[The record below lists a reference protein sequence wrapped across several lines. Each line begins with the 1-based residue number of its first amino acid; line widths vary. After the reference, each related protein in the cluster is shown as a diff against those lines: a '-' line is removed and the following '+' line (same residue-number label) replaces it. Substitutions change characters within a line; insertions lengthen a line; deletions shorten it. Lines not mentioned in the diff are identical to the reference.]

1 MQTLSNSCLVS
12 LILGVSFLTVP
23 SSGAIFYVTPVEPS
37 DNCPIDYPCHTL
49 DYFAKKSQHIFENET
64 EVSLLFL
71 NGSHKLTEPLSVDG
85 LERFEMVANS
95 SDAEAHNKVV
105 VHLLYQ
111 TAFNPCSTTCQWPGS
126 LQISVDKLVIQDL
139 EIHGKG
145 EISILSGAKTVVR
158 NLLFKDSGLAIQLIP
173 GVQSPAIT
181 VRSTVFYRTRLKITS
196 NAVLA
201 HSTLVIENVQFLQ
214 TSTSDGGLLVI
225 CGTGFYSIV
234 IKHITVDK
242 PEPEAA
248 SSLPGAEHV
257 TPMVNVFRCDKN
269 ELESDIYLSP
279 YVDEA
284 NVTVKIH
291 NANLIRGH
299 NTGIHLSILP
309 FDLRALNISV
319 SIRNCKIS
327 GYKHGALVWNSS
339 LFEIPA
345 LQVLICKYNMS
356 TISNNANFIIEHIV
370 ITNNSQSASTSTV
383 QAAGISVNSNQQG
396 TLSLSNSLFQMNK
409 DVSDS
414 ENIIWINNLQN
425 FTIYNCQFINNTGR
439 AISAHGSMLFAS
451 GNISFVDNAVY
462 FGSGGALYL
471 ESSPLELAKNTT
483 MNFLNNR
490 ALRGGAIFVYDPLGL
505 FYNAIVCFLQYTG
518 SNTAVNLVNNTAV
531 YGGNQIYGVALKSN
545 CTILSQIPN
554 INEDPQNNTS
564 IENYRELF
572 AIHPP
577 INSSLS
583 TISSVPT
590 RVCLCDSEGKPQCS
604 DLSKIFVNN
613 ITVIPG
619 ELFTISAVLV
629 GADFGT
635 SLGNIYTYV
644 LEAEVSNSAL
654 DRKIQVQNIVSVNSC
669 TQLQFR
675 INSKASNVTLYM
687 HPSDTRI
694 RRYGSEQQINDSIDT
709 YIESGVPPVNLQT
722 TPIYININL
731 KDCPPGFRFKGNP
744 PSCECYTRVKELHV
758 TCKIENGTG
767 YVSRTG
773 TVWISHYHDKHTGNR
788 SDEAKAVM
796 YNKNCPPDFCN
807 NSMVKV
813 DLSGNTDSQ
822 CVFNRAGVLCGGC
835 KEGYSLAIGSSHCI
849 HCPNNN
855 NLALLIFFPV
865 AGLLLVVLI
874 GVLNLTISVGMINGI
889 VFYANIIW
897 INKSLLFPPKV
908 NAGLQF
914 LKTFIAWINLDF
926 GIETC
931 FFQGLTA
938 YTKTWLQFLFPFYLW
953 FISGAIVVCCHY
965 STRMTNILG
974 NRAVSILA
982 TLIYL
987 SYVKLLRTIVDGLGL
1002 AVMSVYVASEDSS
1015 TESVLV
1021 WLLDGNLHFGHSPH
1035 IFLLLAVLATLL
1047 ILWAPYTAALLFT
1060 QWLRKVSNW
1069 WIFRW
1074 TVTLK
1079 PFLDSNY
1086 ASLKDKYQYWHGV
1099 LLFVRGVLV
1108 VVFALTAVNAPMVN
1122 VLLLSLSATLL
1133 LLYEASMRVY
1143 RNKSTR
1149 LFNGLC
1155 LLNLSVLGA
1164 SVIFANLIDGNKAV
1178 AIILSVS
1185 VVFTQFSL
1193 LFIWNIVALI
1203 RSHILP
1209 RVCPAQNQGENP
1221 SPDEYDPLIDRERH
1235 EYSNSHESKNYLSLS
1250 EKDTY

>member
-1 MQTLSNSCLVS
+1 MLTLSNSCLVS
-12 LILGVSFLTVP
+12 LILGVSLLTVP

-49 DYFAKKSQHIFENET
+49 DYYAKESQHIFENET

-111 TAFNPCSTTCQWPGS
+111 TAAAFNPYTCPWPGA
-126 LQISVDKLVIQDL
+126 LQIFVDKFVIQDL

-145 EISILSGAKTVVR
+145 DVSIFSRAKTIVR
-158 NLLFKDSGLAIQLIP
+158 NLVFKDSGLAIQLHVIP
-173 GVQSPAIT
+173 RVQSPTIT
-181 VRSTVFYRTRLKITS
+181 VRSTVFYRTRLTITS
-196 NAVLA
+196 NAARA
-201 HSTLVIENVQFLQ
+201 HSTLAIENVQFLQ

-234 IKHITVDK
+234 IEDITVDK

-248 SSLPGAEHV
+248 SSLPGAENV
-257 TPMVNVFRCDKN
+257 TPTVNVFRCDKN

-284 NVTVKIH
+284 NVTIKIH
-291 NANLIRGH
+291 NATMIRGH
-299 NTGIHLSILP
+299 KTGIHLSIMP
-309 FDLRALNISV
+309 FHWRGLDISV
-319 SIRNCKIS
+319 SIRNSTIS
-327 GYKHGALVWNSS
+327 GYTHGALVWNSL

-345 LQVLICKYNMS
+345 LQITICNDS
-356 TISNNANFIIEHIV
+356 DELTISNNVNFIIDHIV
-370 ITNNSQSASTSTV
+370 ITNNTQSASASTV
-383 QAAGISVNSNQQG
+383 QAAGISVNSNRQG
-396 TLSLSNSLFQMNK
+396 TLSLSNSLFQMNM

-414 ENIIWINNLQN
+414 ENIIWINNLKN
-425 FTIYNCQFINNTGR
+425 FTIYNCQFVDNTGR

-451 GNISFVDNAVY
+451 GNISFVNNAVY

-471 ESSPLELAKNTT
+471 ESSPLELANNTR
-483 MNFLNNR
+483 MNFFNNR
-490 ALRGGAIFVYDPLGL
+490 ALHGGAIFVYDPLGL
-505 FYNAIVCFLQYTG
+505 FYNAIGNPCFLQYTG

-545 CTILSQIPN
+545 CTLFKIESWCGRF
-554 INEDPQNNTS
+554 TS
-564 IENYRELF
+564 IDKYRELF
-572 AIHPP
+572 AFYPP

-590 RVCLCDSEGKPQCS
+590 RVCLCDSEGQPQCS

-613 ITVIPG
+613 IAVIPG
-619 ELFTISAVLV
+619 EVFTISAVLV

-635 SLGNIYTYV
+635 SLGTIYTYV

-654 DRKIQVQNIVSVNSC
+654 DRKFQVQDIVSVNSC

-687 HPSDTRI
+687 HSSDTRI
-694 RRYGSEQQINDSIDT
+694 RRYGSEQQINESIDA
-709 YIESGVPPVNLQT
+709 YIESGVPPVNLRR

-744 PSCECYTRVKELHV
+744 PSCECYTRVKELRV

-767 YVSRTG
+767 YVTRTG
-773 TVWISHYHDKHTGNR
+773 TVWISHYHGKHAGNR

-807 NSMVKV
+807 NRMVKV

-855 NLALLIFFPV
+855 NLALLVFFAV

-897 INKSLLFPPKV
+897 INKSLLFPPEV

-953 FISGAIVVCCHY
+953 FISSAIVVCCHY

-1002 AVMSVYVASEDSS
+1002 AVMSVYIASEDSS
-1015 TESVLV
+1015 TKSVLV

-1099 LLFVRGVLV
+1099 LLFVRGVHV

-1178 AIILSVS
+1178 AIILSIS

-1203 RSHILP
+1203 RSHFLP
-1209 RVCPAQNQGENP
+1209 RIRPAQYQGQ
-1221 SPDEYDPLIDRERH
+1221 PDEYDPLIDRERH
-1235 EYSNSHESKNYLSLS
+1235 ENSNSHESKNYLSLS
-1250 EKDTY
+1250 VKDTY